1 MKQLANSLNATF
13 GVTTFKAAPAPQAPA
28 ERAFEVLLN
37 AQGHLPGY
45 TGPVGVYLSA
55 DGKTVTDFHG
65 TVVGTVTANRRV
77 MLTQR
82 SYIHGSSIR
91 SVSVVAGG
99 RRWYGRG
106 SRGLALTLRP
116 YKGSAK

>member
-1 MKQLANSLNATF
+1 MKQLANSLSALF
-13 GVTTFKAAPAPQAPA
+13 GTPFTAAPAPQAPA
-28 ERAFEVLLN
+28 ERAFEVLL
-37 AQGHLPGY
+37 ATQGHLPSHN
-45 TGPVGVYLSA
+45 GPVGVYLSS

-82 SYIHGSSIR
+82 SFIHGSSIR

-106 SRGLALTLRP
+106 SYGLAFTLRS